1 VAAAAAQTQPPAGAP
16 SAALPADWVE
26 SVIAPA
32 SPAAPV
38 ALPPAEPTG
47 RAAPAA
53 APLVVAAAA
62 PVVAAPPGTR
72 VARAPSGVYRAQF
85 GAYRSGPDA
94 ARAAWSVLQTTH
106 PGLKDLTP
114 DIVRESFGDQML
126 WLLRTAP
133 MDRDQ
138 VQRLCSDIRRAGDPC
153 AVVRSA
159 TAASGAATEGG
170 R

>member
-1 VAAAAAQTQPPAGAP
+1 VVPPTVEPATRRVAPPAA
-16 SAALPADWVE
+16 
-26 SVIAPA
+26 
-32 SPAAPV
+32 
-38 ALPPAEPTG
+38 
-47 RAAPAA
+47 
-53 APLVVAAAA
+53 
-62 PVVAAPPGTR
+62 VAAPPAAT
-72 VARAPSGVYRAQF
+72 VAVPTAVRAAPSAPGGVYRAQF

-106 PGLKDLTP
+106 PGLQDLTP
-114 DIVRESFGDQML
+114 DIVRESFGDQIL

-138 VQRLCSDIRRAGDPC
+138 VQRLCSDVRRAGDPC

-159 TAASGAATEGG
+159 TAASGAVTEGG